1 MQSLTTAA
9 TGMMAQQINVEVIS
23 NNLANATTN
32 GYKRTRAQFADL
44 VYQDLRRVGTQSAD
58 TGTIVPAGV
67 QIGLGVKPVSI
78 YRISEQ
84 GSLIMT
90 DNPLDL
96 AIKGRGLFQVTLPD
110 GTTAYTRDGSLKLD
124 NEGTIVTAD
133 GFSIEPE
140 IVVPSDATN
149 ITVNASGEV
158 QVVLQNSPTAQVIGQ
173 IELATF
179 VNEAGLL
186 AQGDNLLLETEASG
200 PPTTGVPGVDSIGTL
215 QQYFIETS
223 NVNVVQEM
231 TDLITAQRT
240 YEINSKVIQASDDMM
255 ATVTQLR

>member
-1 MQSLTTAA
+1 
-9 TGMMAQQINVEVIS
+9 MMAQQLNVEVIS
-23 NNLANATTN
+23 NNIANATTN

-44 VYQDLRRVGTQSAD
+44 LYQDLRRVGTQSAD

-78 YRISEQ
+78 YRIAEQ

-90 DNPLDL
+90 DNFLDV

-110 GTTAYTRDGSLKLD
+110 GTTAYTRDGSLKVD
-124 NEGTIVTAD
+124 NEGTIVTSD
-133 GFSIEPE
+133 GFALEPE
-140 IVVPSDATN
+140 IVIPADATN
-149 ITVNASGEV
+149 VTINGSGEV
-158 QVVLQNSPTAQVIGQ
+158 QVTVQSDPTPQIVGQ
-173 IELATF
+173 FELATF
-179 VNEAGLL
+179 INDAGLL

-200 PPTTGVPGVDSIGTL
+200 PPTTGVPGVDGIGTI
-215 QQYFIETS
+215 QQFFIETS

-255 ATVTQLR
+255 ATISQLR